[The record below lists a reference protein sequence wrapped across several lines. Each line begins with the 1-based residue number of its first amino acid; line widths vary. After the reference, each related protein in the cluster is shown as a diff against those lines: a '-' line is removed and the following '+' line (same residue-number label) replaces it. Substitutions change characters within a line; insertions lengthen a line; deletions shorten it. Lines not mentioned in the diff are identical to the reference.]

1 MAENVVRAEAVMKKI
16 DAEVERIKNVGIT
29 PRRQSSCL
37 WIGCDPMPDLRN
49 NRLTSAKGAYKQ
61 ARFNCRLGKNE
72 RISDPSAGKWGSRNG
87 GFVDG

>member
-61 ARFNCRLGKNE
+61 ARFNCKGQGRTNG
-72 RISDPSAGKWGSRNG
+72 SAIRRRENG
-87 GFVDG
+87 GTGMEVL